1 MNSCANQDSVLV
13 ASMFFLLKKD
23 GLLVPY
29 CVLQCFYLCLAVLP
43 FLNNKSDL
51 HVAKAAGDTLG
62 FQADGTPTKLLR
74 GLVVLSIAGMALSHL
89 AQVTISLPA
98 HLPHIHDYVFAGY
111 SCGHFLVMLVY
122 CTYWQW
128 TVVEAEEVPKITTKS
143 LQVVRSITTQKA
155 LSFTI

>member
-1 MNSCANQDSVLV
+1 MVLMLV

-29 CVLQCFYLCLAVLP
+29 CVLQCCYLCLAVLP
-43 FLNNKSDL
+43 FLYKKSDL
-51 HVAKAAGDTLG
+51 HVAEAAGGALG
-62 FQADGTPTKLLR
+62 FQADGTPTNLLR
-74 GLVVLSIAGMALSHL
+74 ALVVLSIAGMALSHL
-89 AQVTISLPA
+89 AQATVSLPA

-111 SCGHFLVMLVY
+111 SCGHFLVMLAY

-128 TVVEAEEVPKITTKS
+128 TVVEAEEVPQTTTKL
-143 LQVVRSITTQKA
+143 LQVVRSISGQKA